1 MQNGENLPLNQGSPC
16 SGPQCDSTSNMPVIQ
31 WLQLPQ
37 EVLLHI
43 FAYLSP
49 AEKVNV
55 RATCTYL
62 RTLVDHPSLWKN
74 STIVFKSLGVF
85 NARFWDTLQCRKISS
100 VEVTRVT
107 LKQFKKMSNSLPDLT
122 SVTMDSC
129 LKGEILQG
137 LRPLVNLQHLHLTDC
152 SNVTDQ
158 EIFSEIALLQQLTH
172 LSLCRLSFSGVL
184 PVTSIV
190 LLKNLYSLS
199 LHSNEG
205 IVPERALQ
213 YILFSLP
220 KLRELS
226 LAVKNMNKWK
236 LSLCFNVPDTFVSMA
251 EEQPCIS
258 RLQLH
263 KLELLNSC
271 CASLSSNAF
280 DQLSTLRSVCLRHYK
295 YLQHEEFIETLL
307 LKLPQLTELCIEW
320 AAPFVPLMGPIS
332 CKLEKLSVVGTNI
345 SNAALSWISRSATQ
359 LKCLNLSFSYGYDQ
373 DIVKSFPRLFPHLQN
388 LYLSNT
394 RLTED
399 ALVVLANLY
408 SLRVLDISNN
418 LPLTP
423 DTILAF
429 RKMTSNRIC
438 LILERPIESE
448 KYCCW

>member
-1 MQNGENLPLNQGSPC
+1 MQNGGNLPLNQRSPC
-16 SGPQCDSTSNMPVIQ
+16 SGPPCDSTSNMPVIQ

-74 STIVFKSLGVF
+74 STIVFKSIGVF

-100 VEVTRVT
+100 VEVTRAT
-107 LKQFKKMSNSLPDLT
+107 LKQFKKMTSSLPDLT

-129 LKGEILQG
+129 LKGEVLQG
-137 LRPLVNLQHLHLTDC
+137 LRPLVNLQRLHLTDC

-158 EIFSEIALLQQLTH
+158 DIFSEIALLQHLTH

-213 YILFSLP
+213 YILFRLP

-226 LAVKNMNKWK
+226 LAIGNMNKWK
-236 LSLCFNVPDTFVSMA
+236 LSLCFNVPDNFISTA

-263 KLELLNSC
+263 KLELMNSC

-295 YLQHEEFIETLL
+295 YLQHEEFIEALL

-332 CKLEKLSVVGTNI
+332 SKLEKLSVVGTNI
-345 SNAALSWISRSATQ
+345 SNATLSWISRSATQ
-359 LKCLNLSFSYGYDQ
+359 LKCLNLSFSHGYDQ
-373 DIVKSFPRLFPHLQN
+373 EIVKSFPRLFPHLQN

-394 RLTED
+394 KLTED

-418 LPLTP
+418 LHLTSE
-423 DTILAF
+423 TILAF
-429 RKMTSNRIC
+429 RKMTSNRVG
-438 LILERPIESE
+438 LILERPIESV